1 MENQCQR
8 YKELA
13 TKSVNIISSLTKKI
27 KEQEKEN
34 KDLKVQ
40 LRNES
45 KEKDVLYGEIKNLR
59 KEREEWEQKYNAL
72 LKSLKGE
79 KKYKGENEN
88 NN

>member
-13 TKSVNIISSLTKKI
+13 TKSVNTISSLTKKI

-40 LRNES
+40 LRNEY

-59 KEREEWEQKYNAL
+59 KEREEWE
-72 LKSLKGE
+72 
-79 KKYKGENEN
+79 
-88 NN
+88 

>member
-13 TKSVNIISSLTKKI
+13 TISVNTISSLTKKI

-40 LRNES
+40 LRNKS
-45 KEKDVLYGEIKNLR
+45 KEKDDLINDLKAKNKNLR
-59 KEREEWEQKYNAL
+59 KEREEWEQKYYEL

-79 KKYKGENEN
+79 
-88 NN
+88 